1 MSKHCAKV
9 AQCTVTHFVYKNH
22 STLFVFYKFSFRRE
36 WRHDV
41 IRRDSRSSSTDSFW
55 LQSGVS
61 KVDISSEWRHC
72 VLSRDFEFPLFTFWY
87 AWLGRTP
94 DFWATPTSAP
104 PSLRVSHRQQMDS
117 SDVIRHGSR
126 WSSSDSFWLESGQ
139 AKWIYRVSDVIENY
153 HVTGIFIFIHSL
165 ICKAWKD
172 PRSWANA
179 HWLRR
184 PPPWKHSKKKFVT
197 NLKTG

>member
-1 MSKHCAKV
+1 MIR
-9 AQCTVTHFVYKNH
+9 KNR
-22 STLFVFYKFSFRRE
+22 V
-36 WRHDV
+36 
-41 IRRDSRSSSTDSFW
+41 
-55 LQSGVS
+55 GAS

-104 PSLRVSHRQQMDS
+104 LSLRASHRQQMDS

-126 WSSSDSFWLESGQ
+126 WSSWDSFWLESGQ

-153 HVTGIFIFIHSL
+153 HVTGIYLLAIRKLNYLVGPPKLGNAILTTPRGDSVSFLEWLWSRACSCRRRRDFKTPPCLNCSPFSYHSG
-165 ICKAWKD
+165 
-172 PRSWANA
+172 
-179 HWLRR
+179 
-184 PPPWKHSKKKFVT
+184 KFSCITT
-197 NLKTG
+197 NR

>member
-1 MSKHCAKV
+1 MIR
-9 AQCTVTHFVYKNH
+9 KNR
-22 STLFVFYKFSFRRE
+22 V
-36 WRHDV
+36 
-41 IRRDSRSSSTDSFW
+41 
-55 LQSGVS
+55 GAS

-104 PSLRVSHRQQMDS
+104 LSLRASHRQQMDS

-126 WSSSDSFWLESGQ
+126 WSSRDSFWLESGQ

-179 HWLRR
+179 HYDAHLPGNIQTRNSSPSWRLV
-184 PPPWKHSKKKFVT
+184 KGF
-197 NLKTG
+197 L